1 MCFSI
6 NVLICLGFIL
16 GSVNP
21 QQSGIADIDLM
32 TKTVVEVK
40 NDLSIENDIDV
51 AVLKTIDKFF

>member
-16 GSVNP
+16 VSVNP